1 MYSGRGRGRKRR
13 DQGMTRESTS
23 RSASGTAELRRY
35 KCDALVV
42 DVVLVGVF
50 VWVLRSEQPSS
61 RFEITSWDI
70 LPFITMDNTTMS
82 NTTVAPDA
90 PSEATTDENA
100 LTLRIVAVFVIMVS
114 SLLGVA
120 FPSISSCLFKSRAEP
135 GNQFSYHH
143 VVKLFGALGCGCVI
157 ATALCHI
164 APEANEHLEEQLG
177 HYPSAFAIAV
187 GALCLLYIIEKEL
200 SLAVERHVRSL
211 APSSDAAKNDGAAG
225 DQEQGVKS
233 NSESQ
238 PCDANCNHPTG
249 IMIAGGVDIADS
261 ESSETDRVRN
271 GLITHILEIGVA
283 VHSIII
289 GVALGLLTETSEIR
303 PLMIALVFHQF
314 SEGAAIGAAVLQSA
328 LSTFH
333 TALLW
338 ALFVVTTPLGVAIGI
353 GVERSQGSDESDA
366 SMTAQGVLESIALGI
381 LLYMGLV
388 DMLPGLFNLRGCG
401 HGHSDADAYLPIWY
415 RIVVYIVFL
424 IGAGAMVLI
433 ANWA

>member
-1 MYSGRGRGRKRR
+1 
-13 DQGMTRESTS
+13 
-23 RSASGTAELRRY
+23 
-35 KCDALVV
+35 
-42 DVVLVGVF
+42 
-50 VWVLRSEQPSS
+50 
-61 RFEITSWDI
+61 
-70 LPFITMDNTTMS
+70 MS

-90 PSEATTDENA
+90 PSEGTTDENA
-100 LTLRIVAVFVIMVS
+100 LTLRIVAIFVIMVS

-211 APSSDAAKNDGAAG
+211 APSSDAAKNDGAVRDKVFAAA
-225 DQEQGVKS
+225 DTETELQEHAAKAFA
-233 NSESQ
+233 ESQ

-249 IMIAGGVDIADS
+249 IIISNGGSS

-289 GVALGLLTETSEIR
+289 GVALGLLTETSEVR

-328 LSTFH
+328 LSTIH

-353 GVERSQGSDESDA
+353 GVERSQGSEESAA